1 MIGNQQKTRLQGKSG
16 LTPLTEPVQT
26 TANRHFPQLFK
37 LKRPW
42 LV

>member
-1 MIGNQQKTRLQGKSG
+1 MIGNQQKTWLQGESG

-26 TANRHFPQLFK
+26 TANRHIPQLFK
-37 LKRPW
+37 LKGPW

>member
-1 MIGNQQKTRLQGKSG
+1 MNGNQQKTRLQGESG
-16 LTPLTEPVQT
+16 LTPLTEAVQT

-37 LKRPW
+37 LKGPR